1 MINILDSVYEFL
13 VAHYPNYSLSRDARG
28 DDTICITGWPF
39 IHSNL
44 VCVAFCNNYA
54 KVYTAQWSR
63 HNITICEYSN
73 PDFLMNVCMAIDKI
87 IRFI

>member
-13 VAHYPNYSLSRDARG
+13 VAHYPNYSLSRDTSGGA
-28 DDTICITGWPF
+28 TISITGWPF

-44 VCVAFCNNYA
+44 VCVTFCNNCA
-54 KVYTAQWSR
+54 NVYTAEWSR
-63 HNITICEYSN
+63 HNTIICEYSD

-87 IRFI
+87 IRFP